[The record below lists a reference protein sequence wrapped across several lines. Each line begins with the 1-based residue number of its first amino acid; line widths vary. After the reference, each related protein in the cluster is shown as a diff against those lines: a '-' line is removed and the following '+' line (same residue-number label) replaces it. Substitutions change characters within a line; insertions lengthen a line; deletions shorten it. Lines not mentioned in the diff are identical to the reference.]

1 MGLDIGYRVWKK
13 QADGKLAEV
22 KIENDSNWVHSCY
35 NCRVAASWCDY
46 RYVDKGGEDFCSEGV
61 FDEDYD
67 GAIVPSEEEGDY
79 ATKLFYLPFR
89 EFKGNVMDEVK
100 SVEDDMADTINNAI
114 RCIIKAKD
122 NIKGYQELQLRSQ
135 SELVFDKYQAL
146 INEQRD
152 IIVECEEKQMYY
164 KDDYDYNKAQ
174 RIKTMINDI
183 TTYIN
188 KGFVVSVYYSY

>member
-13 QADGKLAEV
+13 QTNGKLTEV
-22 KIENDSNWVHSCY
+22 KIENDSNWIHSCY
-35 NCRVAASWCDY
+35 NCRVVNSWCDN

-67 GAIVPSEEEGDY
+67 GAIVPSEEGDY
-79 ATKLFYLPFR
+79 ATKLFYLPFK
-89 EFKGNVMDEVK
+89 EFKDNVMDEVK
-100 SVEDDMADTINNAI
+100 IVEDDMTDTINSAI

-122 NIKGYQELQLRSQ
+122 RIKEYQELQLRSQ

-146 INEQRD
+146 IDEQRD
-152 IIVECEEKQMYY
+152 IIAECEEEQMNY
-164 KDDYDYNKAQ
+164 KDDYDYSKAQ
-174 RIKTMINDI
+174 RIKAMINDI

-188 KGFVVSVYYSY
+188 KGFVVSVFYSY

>member
-13 QADGKLAEV
+13 QANGKLTEV
-22 KIENDSNWVHSCY
+22 KIENDSNWISSCY
-35 NCRVAASWCDY
+35 NCRVAASWYDN

-67 GAIVPSEEEGDY
+67 GAIVPSEGGDY

-89 EFKGNVMDEVK
+89 EFKDNIMDEVK
-100 SVEDDMADTINNAI
+100 SVEDYMNDTIHNAI
-114 RCIIKAKD
+114 CCIIKAKD
-122 NIKGYQELQLRSQ
+122 RIKEYQELQLRSQ

-146 INEQRD
+146 IDEQRD
-152 IIVECEEKQMYY
+152 IISECEEEQMNY
-164 KDDYDYNKAQ
+164 KDDYDYSKAQ
-174 RIKTMINDI
+174 RIKAMINDI

>member
-13 QADGKLAEV
+13 QADGKLNEV
-22 KIENDSNWVHSCY
+22 KLENDSNWIHSCY

-46 RYVDKGGEDFCSEGV
+46 RYVDKGGEDFYSEGV

-67 GAIVPSEEEGDY
+67 GAIVPSEEEDSY
-79 ATKLFYLPFR
+79 ATKLFYLPFK
-89 EFKGNVMDEVK
+89 EFKDNVMDEVK
-100 SVEDDMADTINNAI
+100 SVEDDMSDTIHNAI

-122 NIKGYQELQLRSQ
+122 RIKEYQELQLRSQ

-146 INEQRD
+146 IDEQRD
-152 IIVECEEKQMYY
+152 IISECEEEQMNY
-164 KDDYDYNKAQ
+164 KDDYDYGKAQ
-174 RIKTMINDI
+174 RIKAMINDI

-188 KGFVVSVYYSY
+188 KGFVVSIYYSY

>member
-13 QADGKLAEV
+13 QADGKLNEV
-22 KIENDSNWVHSCY
+22 KLENDSNWIHSCY

-46 RYVDKGGEDFCSEGV
+46 RYVDKSEEDFCSEGV

-67 GAIVPSEEEGDY
+67 GAIVPSEEGDY
-79 ATKLFYLPFR
+79 ATKLFYLPFK
-89 EFKGNVMDEVK
+89 EFKDNVMGEVK
-100 SVEDDMADTINNAI
+100 SVEDDMFDTIHNAI
-114 RCIIKAKD
+114 RCEMKAKD
-122 NIKGYQELQLRSQ
+122 RIKEYQELQLRSQ

-152 IIVECEEKQMYY
+152 IIAECEEEQMNY
-164 KDDYDYNKAQ
+164 KDDYDYSKAQ
-174 RIKTMINDI
+174 RIKAMINDI

-188 KGFVVSVYYSY
+188 KGFVVSVFYSY

>member
-13 QADGKLAEV
+13 QADGKLNEV
-22 KIENDSNWVHSCY
+22 KLENDSNWIHSCY

-46 RYVDKGGEDFCSEGV
+46 RYVDKGGEDFYSEGV

-67 GAIVPSEEEGDY
+67 GAIVPSEEEDSY
-79 ATKLFYLPFR
+79 ATKLFYLPFK
-89 EFKGNVMDEVK
+89 EFKDNVMDEVK
-100 SVEDDMADTINNAI
+100 SVEDDMSDTIHNAI

-122 NIKGYQELQLRSQ
+122 RIKEYQELQLRSQ

-146 INEQRD
+146 IDEQRD
-152 IIVECEEKQMYY
+152 IISECEEEQMNY
-164 KDDYDYNKAQ
+164 KDDYDYGKAQ
-174 RIKTMINDI
+174 RIKAMINDI
-183 TTYIN
+183 TIYIN

>member
-13 QADGKLAEV
+13 QTNGKLTEV
-22 KIENDSNWVHSCY
+22 KIENDSNWISSCY
-35 NCRVAASWCDY
+35 NCRVAASWYDN
-46 RYVDKGGEDFCSEGV
+46 RYVDKGEEDFCSEGV

-67 GAIVPSEEEGDY
+67 GAIVPSEEGDY

-89 EFKGNVMDEVK
+89 EFKDNVMDEVK
-100 SVEDDMADTINNAI
+100 NVEDDMTDTIHNAI

-122 NIKGYQELQLRSQ
+122 RIKEYQELQLRSQ

-146 INEQRD
+146 IDEQRD
-152 IIVECEEKQMYY
+152 IISECEEEQMNY
-164 KDDYDYNKAQ
+164 KDDYDYSKAQ
-174 RIKTMINDI
+174 RIKAMINDI

>member
-13 QADGKLAEV
+13 QADGKLNEV
-22 KIENDSNWVHSCY
+22 KLENDSNWIHSCY

-46 RYVDKGGEDFCSEGV
+46 RYVDKGGEDFYSEGV

-67 GAIVPSEEEGDY
+67 GAIVPSEEGGDY
-79 ATKLFYLPFR
+79 ATKLFYLPFK
-89 EFKGNVMDEVK
+89 EFKDNVMDEIK
-100 SVEDDMADTINNAI
+100 SVENDMADTIHNAI
-114 RCIIKAKD
+114 RCEMKAKD
-122 NIKGYQELQLRSQ
+122 NIRGYQELQLRSQ

-152 IIVECEEKQMYY
+152 IIAECEEEQMNY
-164 KDDYDYNKAQ
+164 KDDYDYSKAQ
-174 RIKTMINDI
+174 RIKAMINDI

>member
-13 QADGKLAEV
+13 QANGKLTEV
-22 KIENDSNWVHSCY
+22 KIENDSNWISSCY
-35 NCRVAASWCDY
+35 NCRVAASWYDN
-46 RYVDKGGEDFCSEGV
+46 RYVDKGGEYFCSEGV

-67 GAIVPSEEEGDY
+67 GAIVPSEEGDY

-89 EFKGNVMDEVK
+89 EFKDNVMDEVK
-100 SVEDDMADTINNAI
+100 NVEDDMTDTIQNAI

-122 NIKGYQELQLRSQ
+122 RIKEYQELQLRSQ

-146 INEQRD
+146 IDEQRN
-152 IIVECEEKQMYY
+152 IISECEEEQMNY
-164 KDDYDYNKAQ
+164 KDDYDYSKAQ
-174 RIKTMINDI
+174 RIKAMINDI